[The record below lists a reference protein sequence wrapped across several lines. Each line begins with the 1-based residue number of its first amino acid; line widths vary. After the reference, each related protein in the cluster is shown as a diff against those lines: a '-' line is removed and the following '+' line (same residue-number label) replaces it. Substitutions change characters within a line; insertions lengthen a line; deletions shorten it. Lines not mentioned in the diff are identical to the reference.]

1 MITGT
6 SYSHT
11 LTLNSHSKAPF
22 LFKVRT
28 FMDKRWNVFQQDKQ
42 SPVTGDSFIIT
53 IILIVMT
60 AAWHTSAKRSRSS
73 VVLFFLLLIYIQW
86 LSASWADALKLK
98 WPLRATGCQRWRR
111 SGICVFHLNSIQQNA
126 EHGEHRQKL
135 LPPSCN
141 FWVNEGAWHFWKSI
155 SITSIYCKCKC
166 ECIDNR

>member
-1 MITGT
+1 MKTGT

-11 LTLNSHSKAPF
+11 WTLNSHSKAPF
-22 LFKVRT
+22 LFKIGI

-53 IILIVMT
+53 IILIILIT
-60 AAWHTSAKRSRSS
+60 AAWVTSAKRSRSN
-73 VVLFFLLLIYIQW
+73 VVLFFSTSDIYSVIECK
-86 LSASWADALKLK
+86 LS
-98 WPLRATGCQRWRR
+98 WRSKIEMAFESNR
-111 SGICVFHLNSIQQNA
+111 MIAVTQIRDLNSIQQNA
-126 EHGEHRQKL
+126 ERAEYRQKL